1 MNKEQFLN
9 ACKQA
14 RIGFLI
20 ALQWLLCLFIAP
32 ALLVV
37 VFIIWIDNAKND

>member
-9 ACKQA
+9 ACEQA
-14 RIGFLI
+14 RRGFLT
-20 ALQWLLCLFIAP
+20 ALQWGLTMLISP

-37 VFIIWIDNAKND
+37 VFIILIDLIKND